1 MKNELFEEAE
11 MLAVC
16 KELGIEVSRTGGY
29 PTLRGVELTPELI
42 TKILTGPSEYEVMSN
57 IESKRNIVELP
68 FYVGQRLFLIGRDVW
83 PQEPKMFSFV
93 IDSIRIG
100 YDKEISLYGRVC
112 PALGDGMYCYQA
124 ITIGKRTIGSILFYN
139 YEDACKVF
147 ENKKAN
153 FEKGKKN
160 DG

>member
-1 MKNELFEEAE
+1 MKNELFEETE
-11 MLAVC
+11 LLSVC

-42 TKILTGPSEYEVMSN
+42 TKILTSPSEYEVMN
-57 IESKRNIVELP
+57 GIESIRSVVELP
-68 FYVGQRLFLIGRDVW
+68 FYVGQRLFLIGRDDW
-83 PQEPKMFSFV
+83 TQEPKMFSFV

-147 ENKKAN
+147 ENKKAK
-153 FEKGKKN
+153 FMKGK
-160 DG
+160 